1 MEKNKSTHFKPSKFN
16 TMKTMIHLSVWAAA
30 LLLSMQAHAFCGFYV
45 AKADASL
52 FNNKSEVIMVRNGNR
67 NVITMSSDFRGDLS
81 EFAMVVPV
89 PTVLAEKDIRVVE
102 RRIFDVLNDY
112 SAPRLVNYY
121 DNNPCG
127 YDMRLYEDS
136 YSMAVPSMA
145 KEELE
150 SKKLTTFKGVQIE
163 AQYDIDE
170 YNIIILSAKESD
182 GLQLWLEAN
191 GYKVP
196 ETARQVLE
204 PYVRSNMKFFLVKVN
219 LDKVKNRNSEY
230 LRPIQIRFDHAK
242 FMLPLRLGMANSN
255 GSQDMIVYALTTEG
269 RVECTN
275 YRTVKIPTDRNIPL
289 YVEPKFGD
297 FYKSLFEKTYKQEG
311 RNAVFLEYAW
321 NVSPYTAVK
330 CDPCVG
336 PPPVNYDFVEA
347 GADWITQGN
356 FNQTI
361 FFTRLHVR
369 YSRDKFPSDLQ
380 FQVTP
385 NNENFQCR
393 YVMTYPA
400 QGSDFTCDAGQEYLV
415 DLYNRRKKEV
425 DELAALTGWSP
436 ANGSGY
442 IREYN
447 KFLNPR
453 TRESLRN
460 EGVPVSIQ
468 KDLPRKWTLISVLLM
483 VMSLILIASKR
494 TAVIKG

>member
-1 MEKNKSTHFKPSKFN
+1 
-16 TMKTMIHLSVWAAA
+16 
-30 LLLSMQAHAFCGFYV
+30 
-45 AKADASL
+45 
-52 FNNKSEVIMVRNGNR
+52 
-67 NVITMSSDFRGDLS
+67 
-81 EFAMVVPV
+81 MVVPV
-89 PTVLAEKDIRVVE
+89 PTVLVEKDIRVIE

-121 DNNPCG
+121 DHNPCG
-127 YDMRLYEDS
+127 YDRRLYEDYPAMS
-136 YSMAVPSMA
+136 GVALFESVTEKDMKAEA
-145 KEELE
+145 K
-150 SKKLTTFKGVQIE
+150 SSVRIE
-163 AQYDIDE
+163 AQYDIEE
-170 YNIIILSAKESD
+170 YKIIILSAKESD

-219 LDKVKNRNSEY
+219 LEKVKNRHSEY

-275 YRTVKIPTDRNIPL
+275 YRTVKMPTDRNIPL

-347 GADWITQGN
+347 GADWITQSNN

-393 YVMTYPA
+393 YVLTYPA
-400 QGSDFTCDAGQEYLV
+400 TGDDFSCDAGQEYLV
-415 DLYNRRKKEV
+415 QLFNRRKKEV
-425 DELAALTGWSP
+425 DELYALTGWNSP
-436 ANGSGY
+436 ERNNY
-442 IREYN
+442 VNEYN
-447 KFLNPR
+447 RYLTPK
-453 TRESLRN
+453 TRENQRN
-460 EGVPVSIQ
+460 ENIPAIRLSPFTGKYITTATLLFMLFMVF
-468 KDLPRKWTLISVLLM
+468 LISGKQFKLK
-483 VMSLILIASKR
+483 S
-494 TAVIKG
+494 

>member
-1 MEKNKSTHFKPSKFN
+1 MKNIINP
-16 TMKTMIHLSVWAAA
+16 LLWAAA
-30 LLLSMQAHAFCGFYV
+30 LLIANSAQAFCGFYV

-52 FNNKSEVIMVRNGNR
+52 FNNKSEVIMVRNGTR

-102 RRIFDVLNDY
+102 RRIFNVLNDY

-127 YDMRLYEDS
+127 YDMRLYEDYPTMS
-136 YSMAVPSMA
+136 GIA
-145 KEELE
+145 KSE
-150 SKKLTTFKGVQIE
+150 SLSEVDFKTVAKSSVRIE

-219 LDKVKNRNSEY
+219 LEKVKNRNSEY

-275 YRTVKIPTDRNIPL
+275 YRTVKMPTDRNIPL

-400 QGSDFTCDAGQEYLV
+400 SGSDFTCDAGQEYLV

-425 DELAALTGWSP
+425 DELAELTGWSSD
-436 ANGSGY
+436 NGGGY

-453 TRESLRN
+453 TRENLRN
-460 EGVPVSIQ
+460 EGIPVSIQ
-468 KDLPRKWTLISVLLM
+468 KDLPRKWVLISALLM
-483 VMSLILIASKR
+483 VISLIIVVSKR

>member
-1 MEKNKSTHFKPSKFN
+1 
-16 TMKTMIHLSVWAAA
+16 
-30 LLLSMQAHAFCGFYV
+30 
-45 AKADASL
+45 
-52 FNNKSEVIMVRNGNR
+52 
-67 NVITMSSDFRGDLS
+67 
-81 EFAMVVPV
+81 
-89 PTVLAEKDIRVVE
+89 
-102 RRIFDVLNDY
+102 
-112 SAPRLVNYY
+112 
-121 DNNPCG
+121 
-127 YDMRLYEDS
+127 
-136 YSMAVPSMA
+136 
-145 KEELE
+145 
-150 SKKLTTFKGVQIE
+150 
-163 AQYDIDE
+163 
-170 YNIIILSAKESD
+170 
-182 GLQLWLEAN
+182 
-191 GYKVP
+191 
-196 ETARQVLE
+196 
-204 PYVRSNMKFFLVKVN
+204 
-219 LDKVKNRNSEY
+219 
-230 LRPIQIRFDHAK
+230 
-242 FMLPLRLGMANSN
+242 MANSN
-255 GSQDMIVYALTTEG
+255 GSQDMIVYALTTQG

-275 YRTVKIPTDRNIPL
+275 YRTVKMPTDRNIPL

-369 YSRDKFPSDLQ
+369 YSRDKLPSDLQ

-400 QGSDFTCDAGQEYLV
+400 SGSDFTCDAGQEYLV

-425 DELAALTGWSP
+425 DELAALTGWSS
-436 ANGSGY
+436 ANGGGY

-453 TRESLRN
+453 TRENLRN
-460 EGVPVSIQ
+460 EGIPVSIQ
-468 KDLPRKWTLISVLLM
+468 KDLPRKWALISALLM
-483 VMSLILIASKR
+483 VISLIIIVSKR

>member
-1 MEKNKSTHFKPSKFN
+1 MKNIINP
-16 TMKTMIHLSVWAAA
+16 LLWAAA
-30 LLLSMQAHAFCGFYV
+30 LLIANTAQAFCGFYV

-52 FNNKSEVIMVRNGNR
+52 FNNKSEVIMVRNGTR

-127 YDMRLYEDS
+127 YDLRMYEDS

-145 KEELE
+145 KEELA
-150 SKKLTTFKGVQIE
+150 STKMTTFKGVQIE

-275 YRTVKIPTDRNIPL
+275 YRTVKMPTDRNIPL

-400 QGSDFTCDAGQEYLV
+400 SGSDFTCDAGQEYLV

-436 ANGSGY
+436 ANGSAY
-442 IREYN
+442 IREFN
-447 KFLNPR
+447 KHLNPR

-460 EGVPVSIQ
+460 EGIPAAIQ
-468 KDLPRKWTLISVLLM
+468 KDLPRKWIVLFALLT
-483 VMSLILIASKR
+483 VSSFILLLTKR
-494 TAVIKG
+494 AALVRK

>member
-1 MEKNKSTHFKPSKFN
+1 MKNTLHFM
-16 TMKTMIHLSVWAAA
+16 TWAAA
-30 LLLSMQAHAFCGFYV
+30 LLAGLQSSAFCGFYV

-52 FNNKSEVIMVRNGNR
+52 FNNKSEVIMVRNGTR

-89 PTVLAEKDIRVVE
+89 PTVLGEKDIRVIE

-121 DNNPCG
+121 DSNPCG
-127 YDMRLYEDS
+127 YDMRIYEDAPAIS
-136 YSMAVPSMA
+136 GISMAESMTEKDLQTIA
-145 KEELE
+145 K
-150 SKKLTTFKGVQIE
+150 SSVRIE

-170 YNIIILSAKESD
+170 YKIIILSAKESD

-219 LDKVKNRNSEY
+219 LDKMKNRQSDY
-230 LRPIQIRFDHAK
+230 LRPIQIKFDHAK

-275 YRTVKIPTDRNIPL
+275 YRTVKMPTDRNIPL

-297 FYKSLFEKTYKQEG
+297 FYKSLFEKSYKQEG

-356 FNQTI
+356 FNQSI

-369 YSRDKFPSDLQ
+369 YSRDRFPSDLQ

-400 QGSDFTCDAGQEYLV
+400 SGSDFSCDAGQEYLV
-415 DLYNRRKKEV
+415 STYNRRKKEV
-425 DELAALTGWSP
+425 DELVALTGSSMGGGR
-436 ANGSGY
+436 AY
-442 IREYN
+442 IEEFN
-447 KFLNPR
+447 KYLAPQ
-453 TRESLRN
+453 TRQNLRN
-460 EGVPVSIQ
+460 ESVPVSIQ
-468 KDLPRKWTLISVLLM
+468 PSKLKKWFVLGALFFGL
-483 VMSLILIASKR
+483 SLIILTSKR
-494 TAVIKG
+494 IIPSRK

>member
-1 MEKNKSTHFKPSKFN
+1 MKNILTTLAIASAMLIGQHA
-16 TMKTMIHLSVWAAA
+16 M
-30 LLLSMQAHAFCGFYV
+30 AFCGFYV

-52 FNNKSEVIMVRNGNR
+52 FNNKSEVIMVRNGTR
-67 NVITMSSDFRGDLS
+67 NIITMSSDFKGDLS

-89 PTVLAEKDIRVVE
+89 PTVLAEKDIRVIE

-127 YDMRLYEDS
+127 YDLRMYEDYPRMNGIALS
-136 YSMAVPSMA
+136 ESVSEMDIKTVA
-145 KEELE
+145 K
-150 SKKLTTFKGVQIE
+150 SSVRIE

-170 YNIIILSAKESD
+170 YKIIILSAKESD

-196 ETARQVLE
+196 ETARQVLD

-230 LRPIQIRFDHAK
+230 LRPIQIRFDHSK

-255 GSQDMIVYALTTEG
+255 GSQDMIVYALTNEG

-275 YRTVKIPTDRNIPL
+275 YRTIKMPTDRNIPL

-321 NVSPYTAVK
+321 NVSPYNAVK

-356 FNQTI
+356 PNQTI

-393 YVMTYPA
+393 YVLTYPA
-400 QGSDFTCDAGQEYLV
+400 TGNDFSCDAGQEYLV
-415 DLYNRRKKEV
+415 DLFNRRKKEV
-425 DELAALTGWSP
+425 DELSALTGWSTAG
-436 ANGSGY
+436 ANGY
-442 IREYN
+442 VNEYN
-447 KFLNPR
+447 RHLTPR
-453 TRESLRN
+453 TRETLRN
-460 EGVPVSIQ
+460 EGLPVST
-468 KDLPRKWTLISVLLM
+468 KPNLPRKWIIATLIVVLLISVI
-483 VMSLILIASKR
+483 VFSRKPK
-494 TAVIKG
+494 TVYY

>member
-1 MEKNKSTHFKPSKFN
+1 MKNIINP
-16 TMKTMIHLSVWAAA
+16 LLWAAA
-30 LLLSMQAHAFCGFYV
+30 LLIANSAQAFCGFYV

-52 FNNKSEVIMVRNGNR
+52 FNNKSEVIMVRNGTR

-102 RRIFDVLNDY
+102 RRIFDVLNNY

-127 YDMRLYEDS
+127 YDMRTYEDS

-145 KEELE
+145 REELVE
-150 SKKLTTFKGVQIE
+150 KKLITFKGVQIE

-275 YRTVKIPTDRNIPL
+275 YRTVKMPTDRNIPL

-369 YSRDKFPSDLQ
+369 YSRNKFPSDLQ

-400 QGSDFTCDAGQEYLV
+400 SGSDFTCDAGQEYLV

-425 DELAALTGWSP
+425 DELAALTGWSS
-436 ANGSGY
+436 ANGSAY

-447 KFLNPR
+447 KHLNPR
-453 TRESLRN
+453 MRENLRN
-460 EGVPVSIQ
+460 EGIPATIAPRTYRPWIVASIIF
-468 KDLPRKWTLISVLLM
+468 LAITTLALTSRKSTKIFPDKIRL
-483 VMSLILIASKR
+483 
-494 TAVIKG
+494 